1 MTNHNDSTNTPDIDT
16 TQTELP
22 YETAAK
28 RSGWLKR
35 GATAGLVAV
44 SLGGLGVG
52 LAACSG
58 AASADTDTSSQSA
71 GTSSNGQAAAGQ
83 GGQGGQGGQAPDGQ
97 GGPFD
102 NIGTA
107 AVAKTLGIDEDTLT
121 EAIDSIQ
128 PQQGGEAGGG
138 QGGTSGSAEG
148 GAPGAS
154 GDGTEGAGSN
164 AAADGSSGMDGAAP
178 EGDAAEGDAAAGD
191 AGEDPMVAALATA
204 LDLGYDDVLAALEDH
219 GFTVGGPG
227 GQPGQPAE

>member
-1 MTNHNDSTNTPDIDT
+1 MANYNDSNATPDNDA

-35 GATAGLVAV
+35 GATAGLVAL
-44 SLGGLGVG
+44 SLGGVGVG

-58 AASADTDTSSQSA
+58 AASANTGSSDSSQQS
-71 GTSSNGQAAAGQ
+71 GTSSEEQAAAGQ
-83 GGQGGQGGQAPDGQ
+83 NGQAPDGQ
-97 GGPFD
+97 DGPFASID
-102 NIGTA
+102 TA
-107 AVAKTLGIDEDTLT
+107 AVADALGIDEDTLT

-138 QGGTSGSAEG
+138 QGGTSGSTEG

-154 GDGTEGAGSN
+154 GDGTEGSGSD
-164 AAADGSSGMDGAAP
+164 AATDGSSGTDGAAP

-227 GQPGQPAE
+227 AQPGQPAE